1 MVIFSTMPMKA
12 NYGGNSYTAKN
23 MLDAQ
28 PLEFRI
34 EEKDWFC
41 KLAYEREKDKYLLW
55 INDTI
60 VSQLPIAPLIEK
72 ENIPVV
78 CQSDNLVF
86 LGEVTKRVTFQL
98 FINGLIHQF
107 VADHNARSLCTFLEV
122 DGKIEKQW
130 DGLSLE

>member
-1 MVIFSTMPMKA
+1 MPMKA

-60 VSQLPIAPLIEK
+60 VS
-72 ENIPVV
+72 
-78 CQSDNLVF
+78 
-86 LGEVTKRVTFQL
+86 
-98 FINGLIHQF
+98 
-107 VADHNARSLCTFLEV
+107 
-122 DGKIEKQW
+122 
-130 DGLSLE
+130 

>member
-60 VSQLPIAPLIEK
+60 VS
-72 ENIPVV
+72 
-78 CQSDNLVF
+78 
-86 LGEVTKRVTFQL
+86 
-98 FINGLIHQF
+98 
-107 VADHNARSLCTFLEV
+107 
-122 DGKIEKQW
+122 
-130 DGLSLE
+130 